1 MKAVALRFYLH
12 QPRKHGKVRL
22 YDWLLERARDMGIHG
37 GSAFFAVAGY
47 GRHGVIHEQRYF
59 ELPEV
64 LPVIVEFVVTP
75 DEANK
80 LLDLVRA
87 EKIHTFC
94 TRTPTEVVLT
104 DA

>member
-64 LPVIVEFVVTP
+64 LPVIVEFGVTP